1 MVSRYSNADVQFVLP
16 RPGKGLK
23 AVLIGLFAVWL
34 AFAIGINWAGVSPEL
49 FLLLCGNNE
58 RVMQGEVWRLFTAPL
73 MHQPSGD
80 IGHIVGALVGLY
92 FLSPS
97 LEEDW
102 GTARFLRFLA
112 VSSVLAYALQM
123 LVAVALP
130 SGLAAKLVPVY
141 WFGSTPAMSAIAIAF
156 ALSFK
161 GRVVRLFFV
170 LPVSSR
176 GLIVFVVGVAVL
188 LLIAGALGPAGLVAP
203 FFGMLFGWLLGG
215 GTPSPLRRFYL
226 RYRLAQLDIEAR
238 RARAGRRERA
248 ERSGFRVISGGKT
261 NEPPESNSSNGKDG
275 PDGSGRTLN

>member
-1 MVSRYSNADVQFVLP
+1 VSRYGDADVQFVLP

-23 AVLIGLFAVWL
+23 AVMVALLAVWL

-49 FLLLCGNNE
+49 FLLLCGNTE
-58 RVMQGEVWRLFTAPL
+58 RVLQGEVWRLFTAPL
-73 MHQPSGD
+73 MHNPSGD
-80 IGHIVGALVGLY
+80 VGHIIGALVGLY

-97 LEEDW
+97 LEAAW
-102 GTARFLRFLA
+102 GTARFLRFLLI
-112 VSSVLAYALQM
+112 SSVLAYALQM
-123 LVAVALP
+123 LVSLVVPREVAD
-130 SGLAAKLVPVY
+130 KLVPAF

-156 ALSFK
+156 AMSFK

-176 GLIVFVVGVAVL
+176 GLIVFVVGMSVL
-188 LLIAGALGPAGLVAP
+188 LLIAGALGPAGLIAP

-238 RARAGRRERA
+238 RTRASRRERA
-248 ERSGFRVISGGKT
+248 ERSGLRVITGGKDE
-261 NEPPESNSSNGKDG
+261 EPPQSDSSNGKGRSSD
-275 PDGSGRTLN
+275 SGQTLN

>member
-1 MVSRYSNADVQFVLP
+1 VSRYRDADVQWVLP

-23 AVLIGLFAVWL
+23 VVLVALLAVWL

-49 FLLLCGNNE
+49 FLLLCGNTE
-58 RVMQGEVWRLFTAPL
+58 RVLQGEVWRLFTAPL
-73 MHQPSGD
+73 MHNPSGD
-80 IGHIVGALVGLY
+80 VGHIIGAMIGLY

-97 LEEDW
+97 LEEEW
-102 GTARFLRFLA
+102 GTARFLRFLLI
-112 VSSVLAYALQM
+112 SSVLAYALQM
-123 LVAVALP
+123 FVSLALP
-130 SGLAAKLVPVY
+130 REIADKLVPPY

-156 ALSFK
+156 AMSFK

-176 GLIVFVVGVAVL
+176 GLIIFVVGMAVL
-188 LLIAGALGPAGLVAP
+188 LLIAGALGPAGLIAP

-215 GTPSPLRRFYL
+215 STPSPVRRFYL

-248 ERSGFRVISGGKT
+248 QRSALRVITGGKGD
-261 NEPPESNSSNGKDG
+261 EPPESGSSNGKGG
-275 PDGSGRTLN
+275 PSGSDRTLN